1 MTDLGH
7 IERASSEIERLEL
20 GETSG
25 DVARERVEGGRL
37 SKADGE
43 SKFLDLH
50 AGIDRSSEGDL
61 EIDKLALFVPG
72 IHLDSSE
79 GLEAGDLA
87 QSRPDPSPDPV
98 LLSFVRYR
106 SKRREVVEE
115 RWEKVGRDGEFV
127 DVVYLE
133 ADVKSL
139 EGWKRDGEEGS
150 KTMDL
155 GRRQLREVKLSDVDT
170 SVGDEAKS
178 GFDSIRFVVQ
188 EPKVWEEQWMGR

>member
-1 MTDLGH
+1 M
-7 IERASSEIERLEL
+7 
-20 GETSG
+20 
-25 DVARERVEGGRL
+25 
-37 SKADGE
+37 
-43 SKFLDLH
+43 
-50 AGIDRSSEGDL
+50 
-61 EIDKLALFVPG
+61 
-72 IHLDSSE
+72 
-79 GLEAGDLA
+79 
-87 QSRPDPSPDPV
+87 
-98 LLSFVRYR
+98 
-106 SKRREVVEE
+106 EE